1 MKHYS
6 VRWCLPSASAM
17 SKQIISCAEP
27 QKQIPFWRPQ
37 QLKPRLSLSHADE
50 SVLKEAGWGA
60 QGPGS
65 WDPDFLA
72 SEEDKLIV
80 EARRMGME
88 WQAIAKHL
96 PNRTVA
102 SMRKQ
107 FGNAKIRP
115 RVGKDQLCHLSA
127 CSLLVRCS
135 AEFSAQWPSYASNL
149 AMLSSGPEQGTSS
162 CD

>member
-1 MKHYS
+1 M
-6 VRWCLPSASAM
+6 
-17 SKQIISCAEP
+17 CAEP

-37 QLKPRLSLSHADE
+37 QLKPRLGLSHADE
-50 SVLKEAGWGA
+50 SVLKAAGWGA

-96 PNRTVA
+96 PDRTVA

-115 RVGKDQLCHLSA
+115 RVGEPRLIVAHSA
-127 CSLLVRCS
+127 AGLGGAWLKFQHSGHHVQAIRQSLIR
-135 AEFSAQWPSYASNL
+135 P
-149 AMLSSGPEQGTSS
+149 
-162 CD
+162 